1 MNCATHP
8 ETAAVAFCRTCGKAL
23 CNECRQEWQ
32 GVIYCGACAIAQ
44 QAAAPQTRAP
54 QPPLPATRAPGSPS
68 PGLAFFLG
76 LIPGVGAIYNGQYA
90 KGILHV
96 VVLGLLISIG
106 SSRAAGELEP
116 LIVMFTVGWFFYMA
130 FEAYHTAKR
139 RAAGEPVD
147 EFSGLFPSSRQSGM
161 VPMGPLVLIA
171 LGVVFLLH
179 TLGYWSMDRI
189 LRFWPVLMIAAGVY
203 LLYARLAARPSNGA
217 PLARGPEN
225 PEGKEKE

>member
-8 ETAAVAFCRTCGKAL
+8 ETAAVAFCRACGKAL
-23 CNECRQEWQ
+23 CNTCRQEWQ
-32 GVIYCGACAIAQ
+32 GVIYCGACVSSQ
-44 QAAAPQTRAP
+44 QAAAQPARSP
-54 QPPLPATRAPGSPS
+54 QPPLPATPAPGSPS

-116 LIVMFTVGWFFYMA
+116 LIVMFTIGWFFYMA

-147 EFSGLFPSSRQSGM
+147 EFSSLLSSGGQPGM
-161 VPMGPLVLIA
+161 VPMGPLVLIV

-203 LLYARLAARPSNGA
+203 LLYTRVAARPPSGGP
-217 PLARGPEN
+217 PLARGPDN
-225 PEGKEKE
+225 PETKE

>member
-1 MNCATHP
+1 M
-8 ETAAVAFCRTCGKAL
+8 
-23 CNECRQEWQ
+23 
-32 GVIYCGACAIAQ
+32 IYCGACASVQ
-44 QAAAPQTRAP
+44 QAAAPLTRAP
-54 QPPLPATRAPGSPS
+54 QPPLPATAGAGAPS

-106 SSRAAGELEP
+106 SSRAAGQLEP

-139 RAAGEPVD
+139 RAAGEHVD
-147 EFSGLFPSSRQSGM
+147 EFSGLLSSGRPSGLM
-161 VPMGPLVLIA
+161 PLGPLVLIG

-203 LLYARLAARPSNGA
+203 LLYARVAVRPSSGEPPA
-217 PLARGPEN
+217 VRGPEN
-225 PEGKEKE
+225 PEVKE